1 MKTIVVVEDDEKL
14 SSLIQKYLQQ
24 QQFDVTVVSDGNI
37 AVETVLSIQP
47 DVVILDLMLPGKDGL
62 TICREIRPLYRGS
75 VLFLTASEDA
85 MDHVAGIEMGADDFV
100 VKPIQPR
107 VLLARIRMLLRRTEG
122 TESTPMEIPA
132 RPVNTAN
139 NQAAIEEK
147 SLHFGNLSLY
157 HLRRAAILN
166 GEAVPLSTSEFD
178 LLWLL
183 ASRAEE
189 VLTRDTLY
197 HALRG
202 FEYDGVDRS
211 MDTKI
216 ANLRKKLGD
225 SASLSTRIITVRGKG
240 YLFVPDSWD

>member
-122 TESTPMEIPA
+122 TT
-132 RPVNTAN
+132 NTAAPTTQASTQS
-139 NQAAIEEK
+139 NQTATEDK
-147 SLHFGNLSLY
+147 SLHFGKLSLF
-157 HLRRAAILN
+157 HGRRTAVLD
-166 GEAVPLSTSEFD
+166 GETVPLSTSEFD

-183 ASRAEE
+183 ASHAEE

-240 YLFVPDSWD
+240 YLFVPDSWG